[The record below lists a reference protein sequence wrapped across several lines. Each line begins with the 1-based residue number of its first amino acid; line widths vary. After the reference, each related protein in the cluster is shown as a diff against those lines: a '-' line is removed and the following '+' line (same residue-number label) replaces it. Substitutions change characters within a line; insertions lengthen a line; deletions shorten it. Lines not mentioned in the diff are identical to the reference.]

1 LARERNTRSLASAAR
16 CAHVAARHRAALARD
31 EIGFDALL
39 TAENLVPATDLL
51 VPYGHWVTPE
61 TRPKRFDTLFFLA
74 PCPEDQAGD
83 PDGAEAVSCR
93 WGRPADILR
102 AATDG
107 AEDSGIRLIFATRMN
122 LLRLA
127 RSRNVADALAEA
139 ARRPLVRVLPMLVE
153 TPRGPVM
160 RIPPDAGYAPCS
172 VSAELVDL
180 A

>member
-1 LARERNTRSLASAAR
+1 VLAAG
-16 CAHVAARHRAALARD
+16 D
-31 EIGFDALL
+31 
-39 TAENLVPATDLL
+39 LVPATDLL

-74 PCPEDQAGD
+74 PCPADQAGD
-83 PDGAEAVSCR
+83 PDGAEVVSCR

-102 AATDG
+102 AADDG
-107 AEDSGIRLIFATRMN
+107 AEDTSIRLIFATRMN

-127 RSRNVADALAEA
+127 RTRSVADALAEA
-139 ARRPLVRVLPMLVE
+139 ARQPLVRVLPTLVE

-172 VSAELVDL
+172 VPGELVDL